1 MSFCSTASIP
11 TQQMAKQ
18 EAAPATIRRS
28 FAITGLLGLAVLMAG
43 SAISAPKKGY
53 IANIEALT
61 ERNQDFRRVLYTGKH
76 MQLVVM
82 TIRPGEDIGEEV
94 HDSTDQFFRI
104 EKGEGELRIDGV
116 ASRVRSDDAFI
127 VPGWRQPQCSEHR
140 QGPAQAL
147 HDLRPPEHRDGIARA
162 TRAEAHATD
171 AHFDGGRRRRRSSP
185 PTGRR

>member
-1 MSFCSTASIP
+1 MT
-11 TQQMAKQ
+11 
-18 EAAPATIRRS
+18 TIRRS

-127 VPGWRQPQCSEHR
+127 VPAGASHNVVNTGKAPLKLYTIY
-140 QGPAQAL
+140 A
-147 HDLRPPEHRDGIARA
+147 PPEHRDGIARA

-171 AHFDGGRRRRRSSP
+171 AHFDGK
-185 PTGRR
+185 TTE